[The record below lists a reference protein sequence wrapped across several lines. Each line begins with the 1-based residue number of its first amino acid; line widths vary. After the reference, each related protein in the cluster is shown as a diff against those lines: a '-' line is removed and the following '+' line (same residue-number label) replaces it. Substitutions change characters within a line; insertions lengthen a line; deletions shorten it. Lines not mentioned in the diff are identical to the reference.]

1 MSVNLPM
8 KESGETGAI
17 IADLRSFFMASHR
30 SFRAAADARALLFG
44 ERCAKLGADE
54 RGSPRRLTAKNE
66 KERNFS

>member
-8 KESGETGAI
+8 KENGETGAI

-30 SFRAAADARALLFG
+30 SFRAVADARALLFG

-54 RGSPRRLTAKNE
+54 
-66 KERNFS
+66 